1 MDVEVLTGPQGGG
14 KSTVMRNEAMAMPGL
29 YLFALPTIEL
39 IEEQSAEF
47 SKANKLFETQQVHSQ
62 SGRGSVERRLNDA
75 LDDFTNRRITHGVIF
90 ITHETLM
97 TLDLA
102 RFAGWHARIDEA
114 PAAIQA
120 GKFNI
125 GVSTRTWLKDSFD
138 IDSVPDNEWSALRL
152 KVAKPKW
159 TAVKKDQGA
168 QGLGDFIKHGD
179 KEGRLFVK
187 ATSWDEKEDIH
198 WFQMWT
204 PLALSH
210 FASVQ
215 IAGSSYTS
223 SVGYRAAKAIFADM
237 LSFNERE
244 IAPSRTG
251 QPTISIHY
259 LTRGHEGSTTFWGT
273 ADGRLRIKQCC
284 DALEA
289 HLPASGYWSG
299 NEVVQHLMEHRA
311 PGSLIAPMAMGL
323 NKHRAAEACAFI
335 FSGKATPA
343 DEPIMSAFGL
353 TKDEI
358 RAAREE
364 DAITQFVMRG
374 AIRDSDYDGQYTIY
388 LYEEG
393 QATRLQGY
401 LTTKVGFTT
410 VDITPLVSGDLMDT
424 KRAKRVRTE
433 VTPEE
438 QEARKLDRAVKA
450 KARSQTNRDRKK
462 AVKEA

>member
-1 MDVEVLTGPQGGG
+1 MAWNPCPPSRGNRAHVPVESV
-14 KSTVMRNEAMAMPGL
+14 
-29 YLFALPTIEL
+29 PTITW
-39 IEEQSAEF
+39 
-47 SKANKLFETQQVHSQ
+47 N
-62 SGRGSVERRLNDA
+62 
-75 LDDFTNRRITHGVIF
+75 TH
-90 ITHETLM
+90 HETLM
-97 TLDLA
+97 TLDLV

-152 KVAKPKW
+152 KAAKPSWK
-159 TAVKKDQGA
+159 AVKNDQGA

-187 ATSWDEKEDIH
+187 AISWDAKNDIH

-223 SVGYRAAKAIFADM
+223 SVGYRAAKAIFEDM

-244 IAPSRTG
+244 IAPPRTG

-259 LTRGHEGSTTFWGT
+259 LTRGHEGSTTFWST
-273 ADGRLRIKQCC
+273 SEGRLRIKQCC
-284 DALEA
+284 DALVLN
-289 HLPASGYWSG
+289 LPDSAYWSG

-323 NKHRAAEACAFI
+323 NKHRAAQACAFI

-364 DAITQFVMRG
+364 DSITQFVMRG
-374 AIRDSDYDGQYTIY
+374 AIRDLDYDGQYAIY

-393 QATRLQGY
+393 QAERLREC

-410 VDITPLVSGDLMDT
+410 VDAMSLVSGVLMDA
-424 KRAKRVRTE
+424 KRAVRKTAE
-433 VTPEE
+433 LTPVEA
-438 QEARKLDRAVKA
+438 EARKLDRAVKA
-450 KARSQTNRDRKK
+450 KARSQKNRDRKK
-462 AVKEA
+462 GDNAAAPK